1 MMISLAVLGLG
12 LLGLVTLLATALYRL
27 LKASEVPVTAE
38 WAKSFSLSAYAPMER
53 LLDESDFQFL
63 KSQPGYSRS
72 IARELRAKR
81 VRIFSAYLNMMSRDF
96 HRLTSVLQ
104 SYLLALEVDDP
115 QISSEILR
123 QKWLFQ
129 RALVVAHV
137 QLKLYSLGI
146 GTVSCGS
153 LLNAMRTLGQ
163 LVGDVP
169 ELLGATAAPRAV

>member
-1 MMISLAVLGLG
+1 
-12 LLGLVTLLATALYRL
+12 
-27 LKASEVPVTAE
+27 
-38 WAKSFSLSAYAPMER
+38 
-53 LLDESDFQFL
+53 
-63 KSQPGYSRS
+63 
-72 IARELRAKR
+72 
-81 VRIFSAYLNMMSRDF
+81 MMSRDF

-129 RALVVAHV
+129 RALIVAHV